1 MKLLLPL
8 TVTILTY
15 LLLSLI
21 WADYGVLGYERLE
34 AYKARLE
41 SNIERL
47 EDRQSELSAEARSLQ
62 TDADRIRVEA
72 RKLGYYRDN
81 EGVVRLKGYDP
92 QAVAT
97 SPGALVKRPAER
109 RDRRDHAAIIRAAAA
124 SAGLLALFAM
134 LLFEQ
139 REQR

>member
-1 MKLLLPL
+1 MPL

-15 LLLSLI
+15 LLFSLI
-21 WADYGVLGYERLE
+21 WAEYGVLGYARLE
-34 AYKARLE
+34 TYRGRLE
-41 SNIERL
+41 SNIDRL
-47 EDRQSELSAEARSLQ
+47 DDRQAELSAETRSLR

-72 RKLGYYRDN
+72 RKLGYYR
-81 EGVVRLKGYDP
+81 EGEGLVRLEGYDP

-124 SAGLLALFAM
+124 SAGLLALFVM
-134 LLFEQ
+134 LLLEQ
-139 REQR
+139 REGR

>member
-1 MKLLLPL
+1 MPL
-8 TVTILTY
+8 TVTIFTY

-21 WADYGVLGYERLE
+21 WADYGVLGYAHLD
-34 AYKARLE
+34 AYRGRLE

-47 EDRQSELSAEARSLQ
+47 EDRQAELAAETRSLR

-72 RKLGYYRDN
+72 RQLGYYRES
-81 EGVVRLKGYDP
+81 EGLVRLEGYDP

-97 SPGALVKRPAER
+97 SPGALVKRPAKR

-124 SAGLLALFAM
+124 SAGLLALFVM
-134 LLFEQ
+134 LLLEQ
-139 REQR
+139 RERS

>member
-1 MKLLLPL
+1 MPL

-15 LLLSLI
+15 LLFSLI
-21 WADYGVLGYERLE
+21 WADYGVLGYEHLD
-34 AYKARLE
+34 AYKGRLE

-47 EDRQSELSAEARSLQ
+47 EDRRGELSAETKSLR

-72 RKLGYYRDN
+72 RQLGYYRES
-81 EGVVRLKGYDP
+81 EGLVKLEGYDP

-97 SPGALVKRPAER
+97 SPGALVKRSAER

-124 SAGLLALFAM
+124 SAGLLALFVM
-134 LLFEQ
+134 LLLEQ
-139 REQR
+139 RERR

>member
-1 MKLLLPL
+1 MPL

-15 LLLSLI
+15 LLFSLI
-21 WADYGVLGYERLE
+21 WADYGVLGYEHLD
-34 AYKARLE
+34 AYRVRLE

-47 EDRQSELSAEARSLQ
+47 EGRRTELSSETRSLR

-72 RKLGYYRDN
+72 RQLGYYREN
-81 EGVVRLKGYDP
+81 EGLVRLEGYDP

-97 SPGALVKRPAER
+97 SPGALVKRSAER
-109 RDRRDHAAIIRAAAA
+109 GDRRDYAAIIRAVAA

-134 LLFEQ
+134 LLLEQ
-139 REQR
+139 RERR